1 LAYFIQWLLAK
12 SKLARSF
19 SFMFRYRDDARSQNN
34 PKFDNFVDRL
44 YPSEFGIKD
53 TSDIT
58 KSASY
63 FDLHHEINCE
73 DFTTKETHSK

>member
-1 LAYFIQWLLAK
+1 
-12 SKLARSF
+12 
-19 SFMFRYRDDARSQNN
+19 MFRYIDDARSLNN
-34 PKFDNFVDRL
+34 PKFGNFVDRL
-44 YPSEFGIKD
+44 YPFEFGIKD

-73 DFTTKETHSK
+73 DFTTKEMHSK